1 MDTRSNGKG
10 TQPRKV
16 RVYVQIASKMLA
28 LTRALALSRILR
40 RTLDVEA
47 PLALRL
53 ALALGLLAALLLLS
67 FVVTMAI
74 GAVDV
79 PVGVTAS
86 IVLQQMGIPLGAAAT
101 DVQWSVISHVR
112 LPRVLTAALVGA
124 ALALA
129 GATMQGIFRNPLADP
144 GIIGVYAG
152 GALGA
157 VIAIHFGLRSLHYLV
172 TPASAFVGAL
182 AAALLVYALAATRG
196 VDPLTTM
203 ILAGVAVQAFIG
215 AVISAVLTLTANVNA
230 MREIVFWLTGS
241 LSARSWTH
249 VQLIVPFIV
258 AGSILLL
265 CFARDLNLMALGE
278 DSARSMGVD
287 VRRVRLIMLTLAALI
302 TAVAVA
308 VSGIIGFV
316 GLVVPHMVRL
326 VVGPDH
332 RIVLPTSLL
341 TGAVLLTWADFGS
354 RLLLRPQELRVG
366 LITAFFGAPFFIYL
380 LYRRRRQG
388 TSL

>member
-1 MDTRSNGKG
+1 MQNSSKEPTPSKTQISSKTQTSSKAQTNSN
-10 TQPRKV
+10 
-16 RVYVQIASKMLA
+16 L
-28 LTRALALSRILR
+28 LR

-53 ALALGLLAALLLLS
+53 ALALGMLALLLFIS

-79 PVGVTAS
+79 PLGVTAS
-86 IVLQQMGIPLGAAAT
+86 IVLQQMGIPLGATAT

-144 GIIGVYAG
+144 GIIGVSAG

-157 VIAIHFGLRSLHYLV
+157 VIAIHFGIRSLHYLA
-172 TPASAFVGAL
+172 TPALAFLGAL
-182 AAALLVYALAATRG
+182 AAVMLVYVLAATRG

-215 AVISAVLTLTANVNA
+215 SIISAVLTLTANVNS

-241 LSARSWTH
+241 LGARSWTH
-249 VQLIVPFIV
+249 VQLILPFIV
-258 AGSILLL
+258 VGSLLL
-265 CFARDLNLMALGE
+265 LFFARDLNLMSLGE
-278 DSARSMGVD
+278 DTARSMGVD

-326 VVGPDH
+326 IVGPDH

-366 LITAFFGAPFFIYL
+366 LITAFFGAPFFLYL
-380 LYRRRRQG
+380 LYRSKRQG
-388 TSL
+388 NIL

>member
-1 MDTRSNGKG
+1 M
-10 TQPRKV
+10 
-16 RVYVQIASKMLA
+16 QISPKTPPSSKTPTLSKTLTLSKML
-28 LTRALALSRILR
+28 RRI
-40 RTLDVEA
+40 LDVEA

-53 ALALGLLAALLLLS
+53 ALALGMLTLLLFLS

-79 PVGVTAS
+79 PLGVTAS
-86 IVLQQMGIPLGAAAT
+86 IVLQQMGIPLGATAT
-101 DVQWSVISHVR
+101 DVQWSIISHVR

-129 GATMQGIFRNPLADP
+129 GATMQGLFRNPLADP
-144 GIIGVYAG
+144 GIIGVSAG

-157 VIAIHFGLRSLHYLV
+157 VIAIHFGLRSLHYLA
-172 TPASAFVGAL
+172 TPALAFLGAL
-182 AAALLVYALAATRG
+182 AAVMLVYVLAATRG

-215 AVISAVLTLTANVNA
+215 SVISAVLTLTANVNS

-241 LSARSWTH
+241 LGARSWTH
-249 VQLIVPFIV
+249 VQLIFPFIV
-258 AGSILLL
+258 VGSLLL
-265 CFARDLNLMALGE
+265 LFFARDLNLMSLGE
-278 DSARSMGVD
+278 DTARSMGVD

-332 RIVLPTSLL
+332 RIVLPTSFL

-366 LITAFFGAPFFIYL
+366 LITAFFGAPFFLYL
-380 LYRRRRQG
+380 LYRSKRQG
-388 TSL
+388 NIL

>member
-1 MDTRSNGKG
+1 M
-10 TQPRKV
+10 
-16 RVYVQIASKMLA
+16 
-28 LTRALALSRILR
+28 LR

-53 ALALGLLAALLLLS
+53 ALALGMLTLLLFLS

-79 PVGVTAS
+79 PLHVTAS
-86 IVLQQMGIPLGAAAT
+86 IVLQQMGIPLGATAS
-101 DVQWSVISHVR
+101 DVHWSIISHVR

-124 ALALA
+124 ALAVA

-144 GIIGVYAG
+144 GIIGVSAG

-157 VIAIHFGLRSLHYLV
+157 VIAIHFGLRALHHLA
-172 TPASAFVGAL
+172 TPALAFIGAL
-182 AAALLVYALAATRG
+182 GAVLLVYVLAATRG

-215 AVISAVLTLTANVNA
+215 SIISAVLTLTANVNA

-241 LSARSWTH
+241 LGARSWTH
-249 VQLIVPFIV
+249 VQLILPFIV
-258 AGSILLL
+258 VGSLILLF
-265 CFARDLNLMALGE
+265 FARDLNLMALGE
-278 DSARSMGVD
+278 DAARSMGVD
-287 VRRVRLIMLTLAALI
+287 VRRVRLIMLALAALI

-332 RIVLPTSLL
+332 RIVLPASLL
-341 TGAVLLTWADFGS
+341 TGALLLTWADFGS

-366 LITAFFGAPFFIYL
+366 LITAFFGAPFFLYL
-380 LYRRRRQG
+380 LYRHKRQG
-388 TSL
+388 TVL

>member
-1 MDTRSNGKG
+1 M
-10 TQPRKV
+10 
-16 RVYVQIASKMLA
+16 
-28 LTRALALSRILR
+28 LR

-53 ALALGLLAALLLLS
+53 ALAVGVLVLLLFLS

-86 IVLQQMGIPLGAAAT
+86 IVLQQMGIPIGATAT
-101 DVQWSVISHVR
+101 DVQWSIISHVR

-124 ALALA
+124 ALAVA
-129 GATMQGIFRNPLADP
+129 GAAMQGIFRNPLADP
-144 GIIGVYAG
+144 GIIGVSAG

-157 VIAIHFGLRSLHYLV
+157 VIAIHFGLRSLHYLA
-172 TPASAFVGAL
+172 TPALAFLGAL
-182 AAALLVYALAATRG
+182 GAVMLVYVLAATRG

-215 AVISAVLTLTANVNA
+215 SVISAVLTLTANVNS

-249 VQLIVPFIV
+249 VQLIFPFIV
-258 AGSILLL
+258 VGSLLL
-265 CFARDLNLMALGE
+265 LFFARDLNLMALGE

-366 LITAFFGAPFFIYL
+366 LITAFFGAPFFLYL
-380 LYRRRRQG
+380 LYRSKRQG
-388 TSL
+388 NIL

>member
-1 MDTRSNGKG
+1 MRRQRGG
-10 TQPRKV
+10 QPRGLPLRQETLLRKAPN
-16 RVYVQIASKMLA
+16 YV
-28 LTRALALSRILR
+28 LR

-53 ALALGLLAALLLLS
+53 ALAVGVLVLLLFLS
-67 FVVTMAI
+67 FVVTMAF

-86 IVLQQMGIPLGAAAT
+86 IVLQQMGIPLGATAT

-124 ALALA
+124 ALAVA

-144 GIIGVYAG
+144 GIIGVSAG

-157 VIAIHFGLRSLHYLV
+157 VIAIHFGLRSLHYLA
-172 TPASAFVGAL
+172 TPALAFLGAL
-182 AAALLVYALAATRG
+182 GAVMLVYVLAATRG

-215 AVISAVLTLTANVNA
+215 SVISAVLTLTANVNS

-241 LSARSWTH
+241 LGARSWTH
-249 VQLIVPFIV
+249 VQLILPFIV
-258 AGSILLL
+258 VGSLLL
-265 CFARDLNLMALGE
+265 LFFARDLNLMALGE
-278 DSARSMGVD
+278 DSARSMGVN
-287 VRRVRLIMLTLAALI
+287 VRRVRLIMLALAALI

-366 LITAFFGAPFFIYL
+366 LITAFFGAPFFLYL
-380 LYRRRRQG
+380 LYRSKRQG
-388 TSL
+388 NIL

>member
-1 MDTRSNGKG
+1 M
-10 TQPRKV
+10 
-16 RVYVQIASKMLA
+16 
-28 LTRALALSRILR
+28 LR

-53 ALALGLLAALLLLS
+53 ALALGMLTLLLLLS

-79 PVGVTAS
+79 PLHVTAS
-86 IVLQQMGIPLGAAAT
+86 IVLQQMGIPVGATAS
-101 DVQWSVISHVR
+101 DVHWSIISHVR

-124 ALALA
+124 ALAVA

-144 GIIGVYAG
+144 GIIGVSAG

-157 VIAIHFGLRSLHYLV
+157 VIAIHFGLRALHHLA
-172 TPASAFVGAL
+172 TPALAFIGAL
-182 AAALLVYALAATRG
+182 GAVMLVYVLAATRG

-215 AVISAVLTLTANVNA
+215 SIISAVLTLTANVNA

-241 LSARSWTH
+241 LGARSWTH
-249 VQLIVPFIV
+249 VQLILPFIV
-258 AGSILLL
+258 VGSFILLF
-265 CFARDLNLMALGE
+265 FARDLNLMALGE
-278 DSARSMGVD
+278 DAARSMGVD
-287 VRRVRLIMLTLAALI
+287 VRRVRLLMLALAALI

-332 RIVLPTSLL
+332 RLVLPASLL
-341 TGAVLLTWADFGS
+341 TGALLLTWADFGS

-366 LITAFFGAPFFIYL
+366 LITAFFGAPFFLYL
-380 LYRRRRQG
+380 LYRHRRQG
-388 TSL
+388 TVL

>member
-1 MDTRSNGKG
+1 MS
-10 TQPRKV
+10 
-16 RVYVQIASKMLA
+16 A
-28 LTRALALSRILR
+28 LR
-40 RTLDVEA
+40 RTLDVQA

-53 ALALGLLAALLLLS
+53 ALALSLLTLLLLLS
-67 FVVTMAI
+67 FVVTMAF

-79 PVGVTAS
+79 PLGVTAS
-86 IVLQQMGIPLGAAAT
+86 IVAQRLGLPIGAAAS
-101 DVQWSVISHVR
+101 DVHWSVISHVR
-112 LPRVLTAALVGA
+112 LPRALTAALVGA

-129 GATMQGIFRNPLADP
+129 GATMQGVFRNPLADP
-144 GIIGVYAG
+144 GIIGVSAG

-157 VIAIHFGLRSLHYLV
+157 VIAIHFGLRSLHYLA
-172 TPASAFVGAL
+172 TPALAFVGAL
-182 AAALLVYALAATRG
+182 GAVMLVYLLAAARG
-196 VDPLTTM
+196 VDPLMTM

-215 AVISAVLTLTANVNA
+215 AVISAALTLTADVNA

-241 LSARSWTH
+241 LGARSWTH
-249 VQLIVPFIV
+249 VQLILPFIV
-258 AGSILLL
+258 IGSLLLL
-265 CFARDLNLMALGE
+265 CFGRDLNLMALGE
-278 DSARSMGVD
+278 DTARSMGVD
-287 VRRVRLIMLTLAALI
+287 VRSVRLIMLTLAALI

-332 RIVLPTSLL
+332 RLVLPTSLL

-366 LITAFFGAPFFIYL
+366 LITAFFGAPFFLYL
-380 LYRRRRQG
+380 LYRQRRAG
-388 TSL
+388 TIL

>member
-1 MDTRSNGKG
+1 MQNSSKVPTPSKTQTSSKAQTNSN
-10 TQPRKV
+10 
-16 RVYVQIASKMLA
+16 L
-28 LTRALALSRILR
+28 LR

-53 ALALGLLAALLLLS
+53 ALALGMLALLLFIS

-79 PVGVTAS
+79 PLGVTAS
-86 IVLQQMGIPLGAAAT
+86 IVLQQMGIPIGATAT

-144 GIIGVYAG
+144 GIIGVSAG

-157 VIAIHFGLRSLHYLV
+157 VIAIHFGIRSVHYLA
-172 TPASAFVGAL
+172 TPAFAFLGAL
-182 AAALLVYALAATRG
+182 AAVMLVYVLAATRG

-215 AVISAVLTLTANVNA
+215 SIISAVLTLTANVNS

-241 LSARSWTH
+241 LGARSWTH
-249 VQLIVPFIV
+249 VQLILPFIV
-258 AGSILLL
+258 VGSLLL
-265 CFARDLNLMALGE
+265 LFFARDLNLMSLGE
-278 DSARSMGVD
+278 DTARSMGVD

-366 LITAFFGAPFFIYL
+366 LITAFFGAPFFLFL
-380 LYRRRRQG
+380 LYRSKRQG
-388 TSL
+388 NIL

>member
-1 MDTRSNGKG
+1 MRNSSK
-10 TQPRKV
+10 TQTL
-16 RVYVQIASKMLA
+16 SKTPALSKA
-28 LTRALALSRILR
+28 LTLPRMLR
-40 RTLDVEA
+40 RTLDVKA

-53 ALALGLLAALLLLS
+53 ALALGMLALLLFLS

-86 IVLQQMGIPLGAAAT
+86 IVLQQMGIPLGATAT
-101 DVQWSVISHVR
+101 DVQWSIISHVR

-144 GIIGVYAG
+144 GIIGVSAG

-157 VIAIHFGLRSLHYLV
+157 VVAIHFGLRSLHYLV
-172 TPASAFVGAL
+172 TPAFAFMGAL
-182 AAALLVYALAATRG
+182 AAVMVVYVLAATRG

-215 AVISAVLTLTANVNA
+215 AIISAVLTLTANVNS

-241 LSARSWTH
+241 LGARSWTH
-249 VQLIVPFIV
+249 VQLILPFIV
-258 AGSILLL
+258 VGSLLL
-265 CFARDLNLMALGE
+265 LFFARDLNLMALGE

-287 VRRVRLIMLTLAALI
+287 VKRARLIMLALAALI

-308 VSGIIGFV
+308 VSGVIGFI

-332 RIVLPTSLL
+332 RLVLPTSLL
-341 TGAVLLTWADFGS
+341 TGAILLTWADFGS

-366 LITAFFGAPFFIYL
+366 LITAFFGAPFFLYL
-380 LYRRRRQG
+380 LYRHKRQG
-388 TSL
+388 NVL